1 MKNKDTDEVIFVVVF
16 TLLHKEDVEKE
27 EAEAEVEVEAAKAA
41 KPEES
46 KQDGVKQGDEEAFEP
61 QADDVD

>member
-27 EAEAEVEVEAAKAA
+27 EAEAEAAKAA

-46 KQDGVKQGDEEAFEP
+46 KQDGAKQGDEEAFEP

>member
-27 EAEAEVEVEAAKAA
+27 EAEAAKAA

-46 KQDGVKQGDEEAFEP
+46 KQDGAKQGDEEAFEP
-61 QADDVD
+61 QAEDVD